1 MLAGWGAA
9 PAGGARNPASGTPW
23 VAVRSYYEDWLAAGI
38 QVHEYQTAMFHAK
51 NVVVDGELA
60 VVGTAN
66 LDNRSFRLNFEIV
79 AAIYDRSTVA
89 GVAATFESDFAG
101 ARRIT
106 KEQLESRTWA
116 GRLAQDGA
124 RLLSIQL

>member
-1 MLAGWGAA
+1 ML
-9 PAGGARNPASGTPW
+9 
-23 VAVRSYYEDWLAAGI
+23 
-38 QVHEYQTAMFHAK
+38 HAK
-51 NVVVDGELA
+51 NVVIDDELA

-79 AAIYDRSTVA
+79 AAIYDPPTVA
-89 GVAATFESDFAG
+89 GLAATFERDLAD

-106 KEQLESRTWA
+106 VEQMKDRTRI